1 MKKIFKFI
9 VNFGPIIIFIF
20 FYYLKEKN
28 LLFALYP
35 LIGATLISNIANIL
49 YEKKIALIPL
59 VGCIIICFFGG
70 LSIYFNNPL
79 YVYIRP
85 TIIHSLIG
93 LFLLFGNK
101 FLKEIP
107 IKKFLGKIIKMQIK
121 GWKILNNRFVIFIFF
136 MAFLNEVIW
145 RTQTEEIWV
154 NFKVWGGS
162 LITLLFCLFQTGLI
176 NFYLIKKKN

>member
-9 VNFGPIIIFIF
+9 VNSSTNNNIYF
-20 FYYLKEKN
+20 F
-28 LLFALYP
+28 LLFKRKK
-35 LIGATLISNIANIL
+35 LIGDNKGSSATLISNIANIL

-101 FLKEIP
+101 FLKELNP
-107 IKKFLGKIIKMQIK
+107 TNFLEK
-121 GWKILNNRFVIFIFF
+121 
-136 MAFLNEVIW
+136 
-145 RTQTEEIWV
+145 
-154 NFKVWGGS
+154 
-162 LITLLFCLFQTGLI
+162 
-176 NFYLIKKKN
+176 